1 MSLRNFLALG
11 IAVGSGVLITF
22 AEQAHHRQLE
32 LKTKDASLSDPT
44 NDGQLNKTM
53 TDTSATPDID

>member
-1 MSLRNFLALG
+1 MGTYTLG
-11 IAVGSGVLITF
+11 PAF

-44 NDGQLNKTM
+44 NDGQSNKTM
-53 TDTSATPDID
+53 TDTSPPPRTSTKAS